1 MIVES
6 PTWLLNQSRLE
17 DHKRTVRR
25 LWGDVEEPLLNQLEE
40 TLEVSPQEILTVP
53 QVFSTIGLKKPLMIV
68 ALAMI
73 SQQVSGKLYLAPA

>member
-6 PTWLLNQSRLE
+6 PTWLLNQRRPE
-17 DHKRTVRR
+17 DHKHAVRK

-40 TLEVSPQEILTVP
+40 TLEVSPQESLNVP
-53 QVFSTIGLKKPLMIV
+53 QVFATIGVRKPLMIV

-73 SQQVSGKLYLAPA
+73 SQQLSGK